1 MHHLL
6 LLLPLL
12 ALILF
17 FVLPWPIALLLYLPI
32 LGASLW
38 AYSKAW
44 QALQQ
49 PPETGEENMIGHQ
62 ATVLAV
68 QPHSI
73 EVHIDGERW
82 LARTDQPVQ
91 PGQKVIV
98 EDVEGLTLLVRPLP
112 TPNGHNTS
120 QPSLRK

>member
-44 QALQQ
+44 QALQR
-49 PPETGEENMIGHQ
+49 PPETGEEGMIGHQ
-62 ATVLAV
+62 ATVLDV
-68 QPHSI
+68 QPNSI
-73 EVHIDGERW
+73 EVRIDGERW
-82 LARTDQPVQ
+82 LARTDQLVQ